1 LKPRYADW
9 SLMGRGLCIQKQ
21 GTCLFTFSDEFG
33 DAPCFRQ
40 YRPSGGFPAEFQEK
54 SMFFALAIP
63 AILDAVIPVVV
74 TAIATR
80 AASDIYDKVTSKNDE

>member
-1 LKPRYADW
+1 
-9 SLMGRGLCIQKQ
+9 
-21 GTCLFTFSDEFG
+21 
-33 DAPCFRQ
+33 
-40 YRPSGGFPAEFQEK
+40 
-54 SMFFALAIP
+54 MFFALAIP